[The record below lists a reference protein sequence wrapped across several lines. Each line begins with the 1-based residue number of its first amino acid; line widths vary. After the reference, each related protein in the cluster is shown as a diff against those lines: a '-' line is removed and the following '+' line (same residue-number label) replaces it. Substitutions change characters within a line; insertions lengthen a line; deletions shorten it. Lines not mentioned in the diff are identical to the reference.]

1 MKYMSIVGDR
11 TYRDLFYTLRAL
23 TFALFVIISAGAIS
37 SSAEDN
43 ILGFYGKAV
52 KRADS
57 PPDESLLSV
66 ECREKIDNIY
76 VTFVGAEKGKVL
88 LAAITQEKLKKPDKY
103 ILLKV
108 YNTKSLENPIL
119 PTRDYVMDWGYVYDR
134 NGDGKI
140 DYVAYNVGPMP
151 FKQKDFPED
160 YPKGGQSLNLSDI
173 ELLFKSMRLLFT
185 HWADD
190 NYDGKVDAVVFE
202 AVDPERNWVEGWT
215 AVRSTK
221 YDGTVDVGWYFKE
234 DINVREKDAE
244 RTGTGFKTRRIPG
257 IEPVFGPGELA
268 HKTKIL
274 TMFNEAAEKCKLTGD
289 SFYRQ

>member
-1 MKYMSIVGDR
+1 VKHKTIFSKRSYQH
-11 TYRDLFYTLRAL
+11 LFYALGAL
-23 TFALFVIISAGAIS
+23 TFALLIITSAGAIS
-37 SSAEDN
+37 SSAQDN

-52 KRADS
+52 KRTDS
-57 PPDESLLSV
+57 PPDESRLSV

-76 VTFVGAEKGKVL
+76 VTFVGVEKGKVL
-88 LAAITQEKLKKPDKY
+88 LAAITQEKLKKPDKH

-119 PTRDYVMDWGYVYDR
+119 PSGDYVMDWGYVYDR

-140 DYVAYNVGPMP
+140 DYVVYNIGPMP

-160 YPKGGQSLNLSDI
+160 YPKSGQSLNLSDI

-202 AVDPERNWVEGWT
+202 AVDPESNWVEGWT

-221 YDGTVDVGWYFKE
+221 YDGTVDEGWYFKD
-234 DINVREKDAE
+234 DINVREREAE
-244 RTGTGFKTRRIPG
+244 RTGTGFSTRRIPG
-257 IEPVFGPGELA
+257 IEPVFGPGELV

-274 TMFNEAAEKCKLTGD
+274 TMFNEAAEKCNLTSS
-289 SFYRQ
+289 SFYRP